1 VRWGRVSKT
10 EELDQLLVRF
20 IFNRPLASQPAKIA
34 VHWPEQEVHYALM
47 VEL

>member
-1 VRWGRVSKT
+1 MRWGSVSKK

-20 IFNRPLASQPAKIA
+20 IFSCPLASQPAKIA
-34 VHWPEQEVHYALM
+34 VHWPEQEVRYALI